1 MGSTKDLFTFLLE
14 FRVNFYATSNFPS
27 HVELLCEETENAGW
41 RRSDIE
47 AMQLSVKE
55 LQRLL
60 ALTRN

>member
-1 MGSTKDLFTFLLE
+1 MQQAIFPVMLSFL
-14 FRVNFYATSNFPS
+14 R
-27 HVELLCEETENAGW
+27 EETENAGW
-41 RRSDIE
+41 RRSDIV